1 MHIHAPLSLLAFA
14 AAGSAVRVVATDN
27 VPLLGPS
34 FASNFDISKS
44 KAIKEAKAKFPDLIE
59 GLFESKALDKDGLIF
74 SLDVFSANTNSSIYS
89 YKHVGK
95 SQEKALTAGNLS
107 DTTISRTGSVSK
119 LFTAY
124 AFIAKAGMEVFS
136 HPVTR
141 YIPELA
147 GNKSDNPLERI
158 DWDEIT
164 VGTLLS
170 HQAGTGGVS
179 DLLISYFN
187 STNQPTDEGLILEG
201 LKHFRDVRRPTMT
214 PHHTAL
220 YSDGGYSLLTIIFS
234 RMTGKPYGDAI
245 KEILFEPLGLDQM
258 SAGAPNGSDID
269 AIDRRPVDNS
279 SSWGGNP
286 EFVAGSGGIYGSTRD
301 FRLAGLSILNSE
313 ILSAATTKAWMKP
326 LSGTGSLVELVGA
339 PWEIQ
344 RLMIPAT
351 PGSNRTR
358 VSDLY
363 TKAGGNGDYTAIIA
377 LSPDHGI
384 GYSLLVAGTSATP
397 ARWPLRGVLGE
408 TFIPAAE
415 HAAAENAKKRLTG
428 TFVAEGAEGT
438 NLTITF
444 DEGKPGLGLESLY
457 YEGVDIRSQIL
468 GSPEPFPMSVRLYP
482 AGITSSKSLSSLYK
496 SKGKISVKHTA
507 VISPVPLPPRAAVEG
522 GKGGLFDN
530 SQAWMSIGQFGS
542 ADEFVFNLVD
552 GKLESVTSIALR
564 DAGVKGDLKRVD

>member
-14 AAGSAVRVVATDN
+14 AAGSAARIVATDN
-27 VPLLGPS
+27 VPLLGPA

-44 KAIKEAKAKFPDLIE
+44 KAIEDAKAKFPDLIE
-59 GLFESKALDKDGLIF
+59 ELFESKALDKDGLIF
-74 SLDVFSANTNSSIYS
+74 SLDVFSASTNSSIYS

-124 AFIAKAGMEVFS
+124 AIIAKGGMEVFS

-147 GNKSDNPLERI
+147 GNKSENPLERI

-179 DLLISYFN
+179 
-187 STNQPTDEGLILEG
+187 EGLISEG
-201 LKHFRDVRRPTMT
+201 LKHYRDVRRPTMT

-245 KEILFEPLGLDQM
+245 KEILFDPLGLDQM
-258 SAGAPNGSDID
+258 SSGAPNGSDID

-313 ILSAATTKAWMKP
+313 ILSATTTKAWMKP
-326 LSGTGSLVELVGA
+326 MSGTGSLVELVGA

-384 GYSLLVAGTSATP
+384 GYSLLVAGSSATP
-397 ARWPLRGVLGE
+397 ARWPLRDVLGE

-415 HAAAENAKKRLTG
+415 EAAAENAKKSLTG
-428 TFVAEGAEGT
+428 TFVAEGAEST

-507 VISPVPLPPRAAVEG
+507 VISPLPLTPRAAVEG

-530 SQAWMSIGQFGS
+530 SQVWMSIGQYGS
-542 ADEFVFNLVD
+542 GDEFVFNLVD
-552 GKLESVTSIALR
+552 GKLESVTSFALR
-564 DAGVKGDLKRVD
+564 DAGVEGDLELVD

>member
-14 AAGSAVRVVATDN
+14 AAGSAARIVATDN

-44 KAIKEAKAKFPDLIE
+44 KAIEDAKAKFPDLIE

-74 SLDVFSANTNSSIYS
+74 SLDVFSASTNSSIYS

-147 GNKSDNPLERI
+147 GNKSENPLERI

-187 STNQPTDEGLILEG
+187 STNQPTD
-201 LKHFRDVRRPTMT
+201 
-214 PHHTAL
+214 AL

-245 KEILFEPLGLDQM
+245 KEILFKPLGLDHM
-258 SAGAPNGSDID
+258 SSGAPNGSDID

-326 LSGTGSLVELVGA
+326 MSGTGSLVELVGA

-415 HAAAENAKKRLTG
+415 HAAAENAKKSLTG

-457 YEGVDIRSQIL
+457 FEGVDIRSQIL

-564 DAGVKGDLKRVD
+564 DAGVEGDLKRVD